1 MWVATAS
8 LLAAFDIECLQD
20 EKGQDVFPE
29 AIFNDGIARYVN
41 YLKFHAP
48 S

>member
-8 LLAAFDIECLQD
+8 LLAAFNIECLKD
-20 EKGQDVFPE
+20 ETGQDVFPE

-41 YLKFHAP
+41 YLESRALG
-48 S
+48 